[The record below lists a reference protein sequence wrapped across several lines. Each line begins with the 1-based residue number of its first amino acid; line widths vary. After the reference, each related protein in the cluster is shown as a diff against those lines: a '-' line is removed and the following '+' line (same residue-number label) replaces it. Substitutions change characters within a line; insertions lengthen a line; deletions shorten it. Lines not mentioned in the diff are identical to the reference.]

1 MKKPKAT
8 KELAE
13 RIARRIVDGVGVE
26 RAITLEHVNKR
37 TAHRW
42 RQLGRADEAVGKDSA
57 NAEFN
62 RIIEAACAEMLAGCE
77 SRLHAASFDPEVDP
91 RDKIAL
97 DKWRLSKLA
106 RTEYGDKTELI
117 VSQVET
123 SMGDFA
129 LSLKPHMTAPA
140 YKEMILAIATV
151 RGMDVGAIG
160 DDGDEAEGPLPLH

>member
-1 MKKPKAT
+1 VKPKPT

-13 RIARRIVDGVGVE
+13 RIAERITDGVGVE
-26 RAITLEHVNKR
+26 RAITLEGVNKT

-42 RQLGRADEAVGKDSA
+42 RRFGKADDEAGTDSP
-57 NAEFN
+57 NATFF
-62 RIIEAACAEMLAGCE
+62 RIINTACAEMLAGCE
-77 SRLHAASFDPEVDP
+77 SRLHAAAFDPEVDP

-97 DKWRLSKLA
+97 DKWKLSKLA
-106 RTEYGDKTELI
+106 REEYGDKTELI

-129 LSLKPHMTAPA
+129 LSLKPHMNAPA

-151 RGMDVGAIG
+151 RGMDIGAVS
-160 DDGDEAEGPLPLH
+160 DDGDEAEGSFPLH